1 MVDTNNLEE
10 CASIG
15 VTATI
20 LVLVTLFA
28 MRNLYIYKKNHR
40 YPQAQAYL
48 IVIILMPVI
57 IGWLSWAQ
65 LFKKKELRSVGF
77 LLNIYKAACLTC
89 FVFFIEKMLGRIM
102 IGDENHFSEKRIYE
116 VLCTKSYSKWLCIK
130 CDPITTIEEAKKYLW
145 KKKVLVL
152 QFSIVLSIAGIVGG
166 LMILSTGN
174 YTLTNSNQN
183 VIYSIFGIIV
193 GVSSLI
199 ALLALLNLGL
209 FVNDI
214 PEMKSLNIFHKFFI
228 IKAAILVTEIQ
239 SLIIELFAYEG
250 LIANTS
256 VFSLQEITTYTNSL
270 LVSCEMTIISFLIVM
285 IYPLTDYDIPTGKLG
300 NPEEEKLIVE
310 NKE

>member
-1 MVDTNNLEE
+1 
-10 CASIG
+10 
-15 VTATI
+15 
-20 LVLVTLFA
+20 
-28 MRNLYIYKKNHR
+28 
-40 YPQAQAYL
+40 
-48 IVIILMPVI
+48 
-57 IGWLSWAQ
+57 
-65 LFKKKELRSVGF
+65 
-77 LLNIYKAACLTC
+77 
-89 FVFFIEKMLGRIM
+89 
-102 IGDENHFSEKRIYE
+102 
-116 VLCTKSYSKWLCIK
+116 
-130 CDPITTIEEAKKYLW
+130 
-145 KKKVLVL
+145 
-152 QFSIVLSIAGIVGG
+152 
-166 LMILSTGN
+166 MILSTGN